1 MVTENKDVQATPH
14 LKEDV
19 RYWRLG
25 TRKGERGPSQ
35 FNLMEEGG
43 YISIGY
49 GNVDFSDITNDDKGK
64 NLLRDRIKNAYRQDR
79 LKTEELNN
87 IFNNI
92 FKFIYELKKSDI
104 IVACDGEN
112 AVGIGTNLGNYYYK
126 EDSPNNTVWPNRR
139 SIDWINFDQIK
150 IPIRGTLREIHQP
163 EIISEIRKRIGGD
176 GRTRDTIGHLM
187 KLLECR
193 HQIILA
199 GPPGTSKTYNALN
212 IIFFLGGGNSEAK
225 KDVWREL
232 NQNQF
237 RQLEPDL
244 EKFDGIKVIWDI
256 VQFHQSYGY
265 EDFVSGI
272 EANSENGTLNF
283 DRKRR
288 IFLQMVEAARKNPE
302 IKFVLIIDEIN
313 RGILGRIF
321 GELIMT
327 LEYRDLAVRLS
338 GQDERISIPNN
349 MYLIGTMNTADRN
362 ISLVDHA
369 LRRRFL
375 IVECLPDKTLLE
387 EYLKSHFDSNIQS
400 VSIVSNIFEAVQEAF
415 YRDGLKEY
423 ERDSRGYSL
432 GDYAIGHTYF
442 MVQNLESLWISLRYQ
457 IIPLMEEYRK
467 EGILTD
473 ELLKRTADHIRR
485 LNLNLNQ
492 NDANAKWLE
501 NWCLTIIGQQ

>member
-1 MVTENKDVQATPH
+1 
-14 LKEDV
+14 
-19 RYWRLG
+19 
-25 TRKGERGPSQ
+25 
-35 FNLMEEGG
+35 
-43 YISIGY
+43 
-49 GNVDFSDITNDDKGK
+49 
-64 NLLRDRIKNAYRQDR
+64 
-79 LKTEELNN
+79 
-87 IFNNI
+87 
-92 FKFIYELKKSDI
+92 
-104 IVACDGEN
+104 
-112 AVGIGTNLGNYYYK
+112 
-126 EDSPNNTVWPNRR
+126 
-139 SIDWINFDQIK
+139 
-150 IPIRGTLREIHQP
+150 LREIQKD
-163 EIISEIRKRIGGD
+163 EIINEIKNRIEVID
-176 GRTRDTIGHLM
+176 IPRAADLL

-193 HQIILA
+193 RQIILA
-199 GPPGTSKTYNALN
+199 GPPGTSKTYNALKMTSL
-212 IIFFLGGGNSEAK
+212 LGGDNSKGNGEI
-225 KDVWREL
+225 WNEL
-232 NQNQF
+232 DQNQNRQF
-237 RQLEPDL
+237 ESNQMD
-244 EKFDGIKVIWDI
+244 FSGIKVVWDI
-256 VQFHQSYGY
+256 VQFHPSYSY

-272 EANSENGTLNF
+272 EANSENGTLSF

-288 IFLQMVEAARKNPE
+288 IFLQMVDVARKNPE
-302 IKFVLIIDEIN
+302 IKCVLIIDEIN

-387 EYLKSHFDSNIQS
+387 EYLKSHFGSNIQS
-400 VSIVSNIFEAVQEAF
+400 VSIISNIFEAVQEAF

-442 MVQNLESLWISLRYQ
+442 MVQNLESLWINLRYQ